1 MTDFD
6 FIIHSHLHLDKL
18 KKSKEVY
25 LNVFM
30 GDPDWCSANDLPP
43 VAIKVD

>member
-6 FIIHSHLHLDKL
+6 FIIHSHLHLDNL
-18 KKSKEVY
+18 KKSKELY

-30 GDPDWCSANDLPP
+30 GEYANPDLC
-43 VAIKVD
+43 